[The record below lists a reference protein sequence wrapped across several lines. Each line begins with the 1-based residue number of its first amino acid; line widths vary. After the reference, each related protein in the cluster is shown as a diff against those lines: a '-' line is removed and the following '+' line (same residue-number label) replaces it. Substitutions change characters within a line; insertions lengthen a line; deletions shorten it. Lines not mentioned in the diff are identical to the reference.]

1 MIGIFSEG
9 MNRIPHLEVLLR
21 EEIRFRPG
29 SSDGLSAIAGWGH
42 KPSADKAKQMA
53 AKWNLP
59 YMAVE
64 DGFLRSLGLGVLGHA
79 PLSIVVD
86 DVGVYYDAT
95 GSSRLEELIRNREFS
110 DAELSLGRRAIK
122 AIVANGLS
130 KYNHA
135 PELMD
140 DLPEN
145 GCERVLLIDQ
155 TKNDASV
162 KLGLADESTFL
173 EMARAAREE
182 YPEAEILV
190 KVHPDVTSGK
200 KAGYL
205 AQADFSNVT
214 IIDYDVNPIF
224 LLKQVDHVYTVSSQ
238 MGFEAL
244 LMGVKVSCFGM
255 PFYAGWG
262 LTHDSLRL
270 DRRSVERSL
279 EEVFV
284 AAYIC
289 YARYLDPFTGQ
300 PSGIMESIQT
310 LADQKR
316 HNDRN
321 RGDLVCAGFS
331 WWRRG
336 FASHLFK
343 STEGSV
349 LFGKTGQTTAATAYD
364 VGGRALVW
372 SAKTPI
378 GTREACTNGN
388 VKVVGVED
396 GFLRSTGLGSDFYWP
411 YSLCMDS
418 RGAYFDPSG
427 PSDLEVILE
436 EMHFDEQLVERA
448 KVLRERIVA
457 SGVTKYNV
465 GSAREQTPF
474 DSGGRKVV
482 LVVGQVAD
490 DKSVELGGL
499 GITSD
504 RELLAAVRVNRP
516 DAYLIYKP
524 HPDVVSGN
532 RNGGAFAGED
542 QNIYDIILTEIGL
555 DSLFPVIDELHTLT
569 SLSGF
574 EALLRG
580 NSVHTYGGPFY
591 AGWGLTE
598 DRVDFPR
605 RNRILTLDELV
616 AGVLILYPSYYDWRT
631 EMFCGPEVILQR
643 LADGEEPR
651 QGVVRRR
658 MCRALQTIL
667 NLLP

>member
-1 MIGIFSEG
+1 MIGIFSRG
-9 MNRIPHLEVLLR
+9 MSRIPHLETLLGD
-21 EEIRFRPG
+21 EVRFRPG
-29 SSDGLSAIAGWGH
+29 APDGLSAIAGWGH
-42 KPSADKAKQMA
+42 KPTADKAKQMA
-53 AKWNLP
+53 AKWSLP
-59 YMAVE
+59 YLAVE
-64 DGFLRSLGLGVLGHA
+64 DGFLRSLGLGVQGHA
-79 PLSIVVD
+79 PLSIIVD

-95 GSSRLEELIRNREFS
+95 GPSQLENMIRDRDFS
-110 DAELSLGRRAIK
+110 DAELRLARKAIEG
-122 AIVANGLS
+122 IVANGVS

-135 PELMD
+135 PELAD
-140 DLPEN
+140 DLPKN

-155 TKNDASV
+155 TQNDASV

-182 YPEAEILV
+182 HPKAEILI

-200 KAGYL
+200 KVGYL
-205 AQADFSNVT
+205 AEADLSNVT
-214 IIDYDVNPIF
+214 VIDYDVNPLS

-244 LMGVKVSCFGM
+244 LRGVAVTCFGM
-255 PFYAGWG
+255 PFYAGRG
-262 LTHDSLRL
+262 LTCDRLSL
-270 DRRSVERSL
+270 DRRSVGRSL
-279 EEVFV
+279 EEVFA

-300 PSGIMESIQT
+300 LSGIMESVQI

-321 RGDLVCAGFS
+321 RGDWVCAGFS

-343 STEGSV
+343 STDGNI
-349 LFGKTGQTTAATAYD
+349 LFENTAVTTAVTAYD
-364 VGGRALVW
+364 IGGRALVW
-372 SAKTPI
+372 SAKTPP
-378 GTREACTNGN
+378 GTWEACEDKDVT
-388 VKVVGVED
+388 VIGVED

-427 PSDLEVILE
+427 PSDLEVILKE
-436 EMHFDEQLVERA
+436 KQFDEQLVERA
-448 KVLRERIVA
+448 TALRKKIVA
-457 SGVTKYNV
+457 SGITKYNV
-465 GSAREQTPF
+465 GLTKEQVPF
-474 DSGGRKVV
+474 DSGGRQVV

-499 GITSD
+499 GIASD
-504 RELLAAVRVNRP
+504 RELLEAVRVNRP

-532 RNGGAFAGED
+532 RDGGAFADEGR
-542 QNIYDIILTEIGL
+542 NVYDVILTDVGL
-555 DSLFPVIDELHTLT
+555 NALFPVIDELHTLT

-580 NSVHTYGGPFY
+580 ISVYTYGGPFY

-598 DRVDFPR
+598 DRLDFPR
-605 RNRILTLDELV
+605 RNRILALDELV
-616 AGVLILYPSYYDWRT
+616 AGVLILYPTYYDWRT
-631 EMFCGPEVILQR
+631 EMFCGPEVVLQR

-658 MCRALQTIL
+658 MCRALQTVLNIL
-667 NLLP
+667 P